1 MPRISG
7 VHACLSDLS
16 GSAAKTA
23 ESRDRTDILAAPAG
37 AILVEGCDAATVVDA
52 MNALKAVFDLPSGA
66 MQIGMYRLE
75 HTLHAVHR

>member
-1 MPRISG
+1 
-7 VHACLSDLS
+7 
-16 GSAAKTA
+16 
-23 ESRDRTDILAAPAG
+23 
-37 AILVEGCDAATVVDA
+37 